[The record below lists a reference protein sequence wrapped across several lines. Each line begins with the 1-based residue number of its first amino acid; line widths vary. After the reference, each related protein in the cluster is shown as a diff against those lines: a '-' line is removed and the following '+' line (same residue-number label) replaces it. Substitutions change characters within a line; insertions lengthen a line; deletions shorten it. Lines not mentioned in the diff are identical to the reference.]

1 MINKLMKYL
10 FGEKEVVREEEP
22 SIQKAAEEEKDP
34 LHNVG
39 EPVISFV
46 KNFDEKNFTVRTETV
61 DHEDW
66 DIPVEEYKIEDH
78 NTGEIFIFF
87 RVFGWNDFKIP
98 SFLTREEKEYIGAEL
113 ISPYLNKGGA
123 RKSRYEEIK
132 NIRERRRLKK
142 LYCEED
148 NR

>member
-1 MINKLMKYL
+1 MKYL
-10 FGEKEVVREEEP
+10 FGDKEDISKESP
-22 SIQKAAEEEKDP
+22 PQEEKDP

-61 DHEDW
+61 DHEDY

-87 RVFGWNDFKIP
+87 RVLGWNVFKTP
-98 SFLTREEKEYIGAEL
+98 SFLTREEKEYIDAEL
-113 ISPYLNKGGA
+113 IHPYLNKGSV
-123 RKSRYEEIK
+123 RKRRYEQVK
-132 NIRERRRLKK
+132 NIRERIRLKK
-142 LYCEED
+142 LYCKED
-148 NR
+148 K